1 MRMVLRF
8 SAPLP
13 CPPRL
18 RPPPARR
25 QLHDAAAASP
35 PPSRPASQSATRGAH
50 DDRRSCC
57 LIPCDQPYGSSG
69 TQSDPRVDKFSTVN
83 ANGWPPAAL
92 TARPR
97 NSDWLGSSEAR
108 GGTALTYSD
117 VVAPTR
123 LGGPRI
129 LHIGQATYYRMW
141 WLFPTACLCGLG
153 EVVGWS
159 GRLWSSFSLSLF
171 DPYLMQIC
179 CTVISPTPL
188 IAVNFILLSW
198 VVTRLVPC
206 YARLTP
212 IQYTM
217 VFVACDIVALIVQG
231 AGGGIASTAATLD
244 GANMGAHIMLG
255 GIVFQFCAIV
265 VYSVLAA
272 DLLYSYSTDRPRR
285 AEPCA
290 ARGAM
295 DGKLRTMICA
305 LALST
310 LVLFIRGIYRI
321 VELSGGWSGRVLHTE
336 VYFNVLDGG
345 WSSSRC
351 SRSTLRTRGGCSA
364 PGGRRV
370 RWAMRRRW
378 GGDDVRS
385 ASHSCV

>member
-1 MRMVLRF
+1 MDVEDSQYGYLPKEYVAIIFLVL
-8 SAPLP
+8 
-13 CPPRL
+13 
-18 RPPPARR
+18 
-25 QLHDAAAASP
+25 
-35 PPSRPASQSATRGAH
+35 
-50 DDRRSCC
+50 
-57 LIPCDQPYGSSG
+57 
-69 TQSDPRVDKFSTVN
+69 FSTS
-83 ANGWPPAAL
+83 L
-92 TARPR
+92 
-97 NSDWLGSSEAR
+97 
-108 GGTALTYSD
+108 
-117 VVAPTR
+117 
-123 LGGPRI
+123 I

-141 WLFPTACLCGLG
+141 WLLPTACLCGLG

-159 GRLWSSFSLSLF
+159 GRLWSSFSPSLF

-198 VVTRLVPC
+198 VVTRLGPC

-295 DGKLRTMICA
+295 DGQLRTMICA

-345 WSSSRC
+345 MVVLAMFAINFAHPGR
-351 SRSTLRTRGGCSA
+351 LLGTRRPASPVGYEA
-364 PGGRRV
+364 KVGRG
-370 RWAMRRRW
+370 W
-378 GGDDVRS
+378 
-385 ASHSCV
+385 